1 MISEQERERIAQEEE
16 IRVRARRRAEV
27 WIEARLVLIGLA
39 IIIFG
44 FAAIAWLYSRQ

>member
-1 MISEQERERIAQEEE
+1 MISEQERERIVEEEE

-27 WIEARLVLIGLA
+27 WTEARLVLIGLA